1 MEFAKNI
8 LGFLGKKEVYGLALI
23 ILIGIVIYQLGKKLI
38 EKVIN
43 FGKNSY
49 EKKKRKTIVT
59 LLSNV
64 VKGIIWA
71 LAFLLIL
78 DLYGIDTKGFI
89 ASLGVAS
96 ALAGLALQDTLKDI
110 LSGIDIILNNYF
122 VVGDIVTYNDFTGEV
137 IEMSL
142 KATKIKKVTGEV
154 MVIANRN
161 INQIINISQK
171 KADLIIDIPTAYEM
185 KTAKVE
191 KTIAKILEEV
201 KKIKGVSGESKYL
214 GISKLD
220 DNCVNYSLSIVCSQ
234 ENQWQIKRDILRII
248 KNTYEQDKIKI
259 PYPQI
264 EVHNDERI

>member
-1 MEFAKNI
+1 MNFAKNI

-23 ILIGIVIYQLGKKLI
+23 ILAGIAIYQLGKKLI

-43 FGKNSY
+43 YGRNTY
-49 EKKKRKTIVT
+49 EKKKRKTIVN

-71 LAFLLIL
+71 LAFLLVL

-96 ALAGLALQDTLKDI
+96 ALAGLALQDTIKDVI
-110 LSGIDIILNNYF
+110 TGVDIILNNYF

-142 KATKIKKVTGEV
+142 KATKIKKVSGEV
-154 MVIANRN
+154 LVIANRN
-161 INQIINISQK
+161 INQVINISQK
-171 KADLIIDIPTAYEM
+171 KADIIIDIPTAYEV
-185 KTAKVE
+185 KTEKVE
-191 KTIAKILEEV
+191 KAIAKILEEA
-201 KKIKGVSGESKYL
+201 KKIKGVFGDSKYL

-220 DNCVNYSLSIVCSQ
+220 DSSVNYTLSIVCSQ
-234 ENQWQIKRDILRII
+234 ENQWQIKRDVLRII
-248 KNTYEQDKIKI
+248 KIVYEKEKIKI

-264 EVHNDERI
+264 EVHNNERI